1 MDPMFYALNELQKQI
16 SQGKITAAHLEWF
29 LRLTLDERRA
39 LVAGEKFSLLLDLGI
54 ITVPE
59 GYCHANQLEKFSEDK
74 SAFNLY
80 NAHIND
86 PNFSNPSRILE
97 PGDRL
102 HVQVFRHDSGWVSLK
117 ECLTFLDSKKAVYPG
132 AQGASLV
139 FTQKRMQLLQ
149 DFSGYASLDRE
160 ERLLF
165 VPEKNCRGVPC
176 ISAHH
181 GDVFDFL
188 LCRHDTGLGVNVHIL
203 CFTHV
208 E

>member
-1 MDPMFYALNELQKQI
+1 MFRALNELQKQI
-16 SQGKITAAHLEWF
+16 SHDKITAAQLEWF
-29 LRLTLDERRA
+29 LNLTMSERRA
-39 LVAGEKFSLLLDLGI
+39 LIAGEKFSLLMDLGI

-74 SAFNLY
+74 SVFNSY
-80 NAHIND
+80 NAYISD
-86 PNFSNPSRILE
+86 LNFANPSRILK

-102 HVQVFRHDSGWVSLK
+102 HVQVFRHDCGWVSLK
-117 ECLTFLDSKKAVYPG
+117 ECLSFLDSKKAVYPG

-139 FTQKRMQLLQ
+139 FTQKRMQLPQ
-149 DFSGYASLDRE
+149 DGVGYASVDTE

-176 ISAHH
+176 ISAHS
-181 GDVFDFL
+181 GDIFDFL
-188 LCRHDTGLGVNVHIL
+188 LCRHDKGLGVNVNIF
-203 CFTHV
+203 CFTNV

>member
-1 MDPMFYALNELQKQI
+1 MDRMSHVLDELQKQI
-16 SQGKITAAHLEWF
+16 SHGKIIAAHLEWF
-29 LRLTLDERRA
+29 LRLTMSERRA
-39 LVAGEKFSLLLDLGI
+39 LVAGEKFSLLMDLGI

-59 GYCHANQLEKFSEDK
+59 DYLHSNQLEKFSEDK

-80 NAHIND
+80 NASVND
-86 PNFSNPSRILE
+86 LNFANPSRILE
-97 PGDRL
+97 PGDKL
-102 HVQVFRHDSGWVSLK
+102 HVRVFRHDGGWVSLK
-117 ECLTFLDSKKAVYPG
+117 ECLSFLDSRQAVYPG

-139 FTQKRMQLLQ
+139 FAQKRMQLPQ
-149 DFSGYASLDRE
+149 DDAGYASLDTE

-176 ISAHH
+176 ISAHS
-181 GDVFDFL
+181 DDTFDFL
-188 LCRHDTGLGVNVHIL
+188 LCRHDTALGVNVNLL